1 MNLRPRLRSAV
12 CAATGAALCLSAA
25 AGVELDDVTLDE
37 SAQVGGQQLRLNG
50 AGIAARLIFKIY
62 AMGLYLPD
70 RMRVAEQVLRADG
83 PRRITLVPLR
93 DISAQAFQDAVL
105 QDLTSSH
112 GRHGARTMAQM
123 AALAGAI
130 ARRPQGLR
138 KGDVL
143 TLDWIPG
150 TGAVATLN
158 QAPLGPAVHDID
170 FYNAMLAIWLGE
182 RPTDP
187 ALKARLLGTE
197 PLPARQPPLPGT
209 RPRAWSARRK
219 SKSTPWSA
227 CVTVSRNSLR

>member
-1 MNLRPRLRSAV
+1 MDMPGVLRTTL
-12 CAATGAALCLSAA
+12 CAAACAALSLSAL
-25 AGVELDDVTLDE
+25 AGVALDDVTLEE
-37 SAQVGGQQLRLNG
+37 SAQVGGHQLRLNG
-50 AGIAARLIFKIY
+50 AGISARLLFKIY

-93 DISAQAFQDAVL
+93 NISAQAFLDAVM
-105 QDLTSSH
+105 QDLEA
-112 GRHGARTMAQM
+112 GRGKAGARAMAQM
-123 AALAGAI
+123 ADLAGAI

-158 QAPLGPAVHDID
+158 HAPIAPAVHDID
-170 FYNAMLAIWLGE
+170 FYNALLAIWLGE

-187 ALKARLLGTE
+187 ALKARLLGAM
-197 PLPARQPPLPGT
+197 PLQPPSGRQP
-209 RPRAWSARRK
+209 A
-219 SKSTPWSA
+219 
-227 CVTVSRNSLR
+227 SL